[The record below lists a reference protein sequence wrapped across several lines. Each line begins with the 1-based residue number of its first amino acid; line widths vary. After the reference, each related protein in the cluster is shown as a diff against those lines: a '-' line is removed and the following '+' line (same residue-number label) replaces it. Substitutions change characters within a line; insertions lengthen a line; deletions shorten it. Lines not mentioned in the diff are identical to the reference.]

1 MNLNYMFWDIE
12 DFGSISLT
20 ESVSK
25 ISLNL

>member
-1 MNLNYMFWDIE
+1 MNLNNMFLDIE

-25 ISLNL
+25 ISPNL